1 MPGKSGAR
9 GFEQG
14 GGCTCNALGRM
25 AGTGGGCGMC
35 CLPGRLAGR
44 SRRLPAA
51 RLHPPGPTYASLLCC
66 REAAQLARAL
76 SGLHGG
82 LPALLAATAD
92 EAPAAQA
99 QLVPSA
105 AAIAST
111 LFVAANEFAAEQ
123 EEDAAVSAELLLAG
137 ELACRSADPSV
148 ADVQRLRVFGACCA
162 SLLSRPCV
170 AFPPEACV
178 LVPLRCRCVSHP
190 PPRSE
195 ALPRP
200 SAFAPTL
207 LAVATEAG
215 CPNLAVA
222 LALLLGDQPALQ
234 RFAGR
239 HPEVWADLHG
249 LLANDVHLCGYAP
262 MLSPLPS
269 PVVRT
274 GSLPVGALLAA

>member
-1 MPGKSGAR
+1 MQQCRRSSCWQVSWLADLLILR
-9 GFEQG
+9 W
-14 GGCTCNALGRM
+14 L
-25 AGTGGGCGMC
+25 MC
-35 CLPGRLAGR
+35 SACV
-44 SRRLPAA
+44 
-51 RLHPPGPTYASLLCC
+51 SL
-66 REAAQLARAL
+66 
-76 SGLHGG
+76 
-82 LPALLAATAD
+82 
-92 EAPAAQA
+92 APAAP
-99 QLVPSA
+99 LCSP
-105 AAIAST
+105 
-111 LFVAANEFAAEQ
+111 
-123 EEDAAVSAELLLAG
+123 
-137 ELACRSADPSV
+137 
-148 ADVQRLRVFGACCA
+148 
-162 SLLSRPCV
+162 RPCV